1 MAAAGRLRLSV
12 TPSFACYRRNET
24 AHLTFALS
32 RPDAAVPLP
41 VSAPVTH
48 TLTRVSPT
56 PETWGPGI
64 VLMQGSGL
72 RHERTVPFEGLT
84 PGFYRVDARF
94 GPDAGVPAELRA
106 STGFW
111 VSDPAVL
118 GRSRAMTA
126 DAFTLRRD
134 GAPFIATGTT
144 YMAGDV
150 HRQFL
155 LEPNPAIWHRD
166 FTDMRRAGVN
176 IVRTGIWT
184 GWSRYMPEPGR
195 MNEHALRAL
204 DAFMLTAAAHD
215 VAVVFTFFAFTPPVW
230 GGANPYL
237 DPKAV
242 DAQQSFVS
250 AIVSRYKEMKGLTW
264 DLINEPSVCSPQ
276 RLWSTRPN
284 YDDYEAKAWRDW
296 LAARVPSAS
305 EAEFDAR
312 LQEYWRT
319 LPGEALRFPPSPT
332 SRTRTSSRRGGR

>member
-1 MAAAGRLRLSV
+1 M
-12 TPSFACYRRNET
+12 
-24 AHLTFALS
+24 
-32 RPDAAVPLP
+32 
-41 VSAPVTH
+41 TH

-56 PETWGPGI
+56 FESRASGSI
-64 VLMQGSGL
+64 LMQGSAPRL
-72 RHERTVPFEGLT
+72 EHTVPFEGLT
-84 PGFYRVDARF
+84 PGFYRLDARF

-111 VSDPAVL
+111 IREPAVL
-118 GRSRAMTA
+118 ARSRAMTA

-166 FTDMRRAGVN
+166 FAQMRRAGVN

-215 VAVVFTFFAFTPPVW
+215 MAVVFTFFAFTPPLW
-230 GGANPYL
+230 GGVNPYL
-237 DPKAV
+237 DSKAV
-242 DAQQSFVS
+242 DAQSVLRHRHRLPLHGDEGRHVGSHQRAV
-250 AIVSRYKEMKGLTW
+250 GLLPAAALV
-264 DLINEPSVCSPQ
+264 DAAELR
-276 RLWSTRPN
+276 RLRG
-284 YDDYEAKAWRDW
+284 EG
-296 LAARVPSAS
+296 L
-305 EAEFDAR
+305 AR
-312 LQEYWRT
+312 LARGT
-319 LPGEALRFPPSPT
+319 FLVIV
-332 SRTRTSSRRGGR
+332 GGRARRAPPGVLAHAAGRGARPSGARRFR